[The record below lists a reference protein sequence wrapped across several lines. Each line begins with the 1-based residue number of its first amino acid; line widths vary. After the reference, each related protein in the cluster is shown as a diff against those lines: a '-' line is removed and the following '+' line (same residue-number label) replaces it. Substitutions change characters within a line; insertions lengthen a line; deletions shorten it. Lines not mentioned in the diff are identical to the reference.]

1 MRKENAQKAQTNHIG
16 MLFIWK
22 NVCVC
27 KSLCTGIRSKGVK
40 KNISYFN
47 RKDKGPRKTFE
58 QRVKAKEEIQRSK
71 ERNIINVFSF

>member
-1 MRKENAQKAQTNHIG
+1 MFVSVSHSVPVFVRKE
-16 MLFIWK
+16 L
-22 NVCVC
+22 
-27 KSLCTGIRSKGVK
+27 K